1 MPELTKAALP
11 LLPESC
17 RTRLLD
23 HYGPGISGWLAAIP
37 TAMTNASHE
46 WNLTPTEYHDA
57 GHASVLVI
65 AESGD
70 GRRVLLKGW
79 PDPERCV
86 QEVTALRLWSDVPA
100 ARVLE
105 VDEERS
111 IAALSLV
118 GGRPGGGWRG
128 SDDIRQVAG
137 VIQAA
142 HDRGRALEE
151 QPGFPEL
158 TAYLDEEVRPRV
170 AHRMKS
176 LTPTAT
182 GSLLRAGWRA
192 LESLTQAGHRRT
204 VLHGD
209 LYRENTACDGRGRP
223 HLLDPLPMYGDAA
236 YDWAFWTVYYRLGQG
251 TEERLALASRVS
263 GIGRTELR
271 TWSLALCLHGL
282 LYYREVADS
291 RHPTMERVMHSLIPA
306 GEDAP

>member
-17 RTRLLD
+17 RARLLN

-37 TAMTNASHE
+37 AAMTNAGHQ
-46 WNLTPTEYHDA
+46 WNLIPAEYHDA

-65 AESGD
+65 AESG
-70 GRRVLLKGW
+70 GGGRVLLKSW

-86 QEVTALRLWSDVPA
+86 REVAALRLWSDLPT

-118 GGRPGGGWRG
+118 GGRPGGGRRG

-158 TAYLDEEVRPRV
+158 SGYLDEEVRPRV

-176 LTPTAT
+176 LAPIAP
-182 GSLLRAGWRA
+182 GPLLRAGWRA

-209 LYRENTACDGRGRP
+209 LYRENTACDGHGRP

-263 GIGRTELR
+263 GIGCTVLR
-271 TWSLALCLHGL
+271 SWSLALCLHGL
-282 LYYREVADS
+282 LYYREGADS
-291 RHPTMERVMHSLIPA
+291 RYPTMERVMRSLIPA